1 MATRPTVRHR
11 RQCGPRGT
19 SVIHES
25 VHEVRR
31 DLKAAADI
39 DDRGRVDLLDAE
51 RVRAVHIDTLVRD
64 AVFGT
69 FAVKAFSRWL
79 IWELGQLM
87 GACPASIHELY
98 MARAADAWSNRTIP
112 AMNMRFATYEAGRA
126 AYRAAQR
133 TQTGAFIFEIA
144 RSEMGYTFQEP
155 AEFATV
161 LIAAAIKEGYSGPIF
176 IQGDHFQ
183 VDGKKYKTDPDAALH
198 EVKALAKKAVAAGY
212 WNIDIDTS
220 TLVTLE
226 QPSLDAQQRE
236 NYLRSAQ
243 LTKFIRDLEP
253 EGVTISLGG
262 EIGEVGE
269 KNSTVPELDAY
280 VDGYKAALAELGD
293 YAGLSKISV
302 ATGTT
307 HGGILLPDGSQADVA
322 VDFET
327 LRDLGERARFHGSGG
342 AVQHGA
348 STLPTEMFSKFPETQ
363 TIEIHLATGFM
374 NTFFDHP
381 GFPEPLRAQMH
392 AHLDSHHA
400 DERGTSD
407 TDLVFYLKT
416 RKKALGPFKPELW
429 SLPPEQSEDIFA
441 AVEDHYAFFYEKL
454 NVAGTRRLVDQIVT
468 PVAHHKPMPV
478 LTRGA
483 GDDQGLAD

>member
-1 MATRPTVRHR
+1 M
-11 RQCGPRGT
+11 
-19 SVIHES
+19 IHES
-25 VHEVRR
+25 VHEMRR
-31 DLKAAADI
+31 DLKAALGI
-39 DDRGRVDLLDAE
+39 DDRGRVDLLDSE

-69 FAVKAFSRWL
+69 LPVKAFSRWL
-79 IWELGQLM
+79 VWELGQQM

-98 MARAADAWSNRTIP
+98 MARAADAWSHRTIP

-133 TQTGAFIFEIA
+133 TRSGAFILEIA

-183 VDGKKYKTDPDAALH
+183 VDGKKYRSDPDGALH

-220 TLVTLE
+220 TLVTLDP
-226 QPSLDAQQRE
+226 PSLDAQQHE
-236 NYLRSAQ
+236 NYMRSAQ

-280 VDGYKAALAELGD
+280 VQGYRAALAELGD

-322 VDFET
+322 VDFDT

-348 STLPTEMFSKFPETQ
+348 STLPAELFSKFPATQ
-363 TIEIHLATGFM
+363 TIEIHLATGFL

-392 AHLDSHHA
+392 AHLDAHHA
-400 DERGTSD
+400 DERGASD
-407 TDLVFYLKT
+407 TDLVFHLKT

-429 SLPPEQSEDIFA
+429 ALPPEQAEAIFA

-454 NVAGTRRLVDQIVT
+454 NVAGTRRLVDRIVM
-468 PVAHHKPMPV
+468 PVAHHKQMPV

>member
-1 MATRPTVRHR
+1 M
-11 RQCGPRGT
+11 
-19 SVIHES
+19 IHES
-25 VHEVRR
+25 VYELRR
-31 DLKAAADI
+31 NLKGAVGI
-39 DDRGRVDLLDAE
+39 DDDGRVELLDGE
-51 RVRAVHIDTLVRD
+51 RVRAGLIDTLVRD

-69 FAVKAFSRWL
+69 FPVKTFSRWL

-87 GACPASIHELY
+87 GACPASIHEFY
-98 MARAADAWSNRTIP
+98 MARADNAWTNRTVP
-112 AMNMRFATYEAGRA
+112 AMNMRFSTYEAGRA

-155 AEFATV
+155 AEFSAV
-161 LIAAAIKEGYSGPIF
+161 LIAAAIKEGYRGPIF

-183 VDGKKYKTDPDAALH
+183 VDGKKYGSDPEGALN

-226 QPSLDAQQRE
+226 PPSLDEQQRE
-236 NYLRSAQ
+236 NYLRSAM

-280 VDGYKAALAELGD
+280 IHGYKAALGELGD

-302 ATGTT
+302 ATGTA
-307 HGGILLPDGSQADVA
+307 HGGILLPDGTQADVA
-322 VDFET
+322 VDFDT
-327 LRDLGERARFHGSGG
+327 LEDLGERARFHGSGG

-348 STLPTEMFSKFPETQ
+348 STLPDELFSKFPETQ
-363 TIEIHLATGFM
+363 TIEIHLATGFS
-374 NTFFDHP
+374 NTFLDHP
-381 GFPEPLRAQMH
+381 SLPESLRQEMY
-392 AHLDSHHA
+392 AHLDAHHA
-400 DERGTSD
+400 DERGANDS
-407 TDLVFYLKT
+407 DLVFHLKT
-416 RKKALGPFKPELW
+416 RKKAFGPFKPELW
-429 SLPPEQSEDIFA
+429 ALPRERVEAIFSG
-441 AVEDHYAFFYEKL
+441 VEEHYAFFYEKL
-454 NVAGTRRLVDQIVT
+454 NVVGTRELVDGIVT
-468 PVAHHKPMPV
+468 PVAHHRPMPV
-478 LTRGA
+478 LARGA

>member
-1 MATRPTVRHR
+1 M
-11 RQCGPRGT
+11 
-19 SVIHES
+19 IHES
-25 VHEVRR
+25 VYELRQNLNGAVG
-31 DLKAAADI
+31 I
-39 DDRGRVDLLDAE
+39 DDSGRVELLDAE
-51 RVRAVHIDTLVRD
+51 RVRGGLIDRLARD

-69 FAVKAFSRWL
+69 VPVKRFSRWL
-79 IWELGQLM
+79 IWELGQAM
-87 GACPASIHELY
+87 GACPASIHEFY
-98 MARAADAWSNRTIP
+98 MARAANTWSNRTVP
-112 AMNMRFATYEAGRA
+112 AMNMRFSTYEAGRA

-155 AEFATV
+155 AEFSAV

-183 VDGKKYKTDPDAALH
+183 VDGKKYRTDPEGALN

-226 QPSLDAQQRE
+226 PPSLDEQQRE
-236 NYLRSAQ
+236 NYLRSAM

-280 VDGYKAALAELGD
+280 VHGYKAALAELGD

-302 ATGTT
+302 ATGTA
-307 HGGILLPDGSQADVA
+307 HGGILLPDGTQADVA
-322 VDFET
+322 VDFDT
-327 LRDLGERARFHGSGG
+327 LEDLGERARFHGSGG

-348 STLPTEMFSKFPETQ
+348 STLPDALFGKFPETQ
-363 TIEIHLATGFM
+363 TIEIHLATGFT
-374 NTFFDHP
+374 NTFLDHP
-381 GFPEPLRAQMH
+381 RLPETLRQEMY
-392 AHLDSHHA
+392 AHLDAHHS
-400 DERGTSD
+400 DERGANDS
-407 TDLVFYLKT
+407 DLVFYLKT

-429 SLPPEQSEDIFA
+429 ALPRERAEAIFA
-441 AVEDHYAFFYEKL
+441 GVEEHYAFFFEKL
-454 NVAGTRRLVDQIVT
+454 NVVGTRQLVDGIVT
-468 PVAHHKPMPV
+468 PAAHHRPMPE
-478 LTRGA
+478 LDRGA
-483 GDDQGLAD
+483 GDDEGLAD

>member
-1 MATRPTVRHR
+1 M
-11 RQCGPRGT
+11 
-19 SVIHES
+19 IHES
-25 VHEVRR
+25 VYELRR
-31 DLKAAADI
+31 NLKNAVGI
-39 DDRGRVDLLDAE
+39 DDGGRVELLDAE
-51 RVRAVHIDTLVRD
+51 TVRADLIDTLVRD

-69 FAVKAFSRWL
+69 FPVKTFSRWL

-87 GACPASIHELY
+87 GACPASIHEFYL
-98 MARAADAWSNRTIP
+98 ARAASAWTNRTVP
-112 AMNMRFATYEAGRA
+112 AMNMRFYTYEAGRA

-155 AEFATV
+155 AEFSAV
-161 LIAAAIKEGYSGPIF
+161 LIAAAIKEGYRGPIF

-183 VDGKKYKTDPDAALH
+183 VDGKKYKSDPEGALN

-226 QPSLDAQQRE
+226 PESLDEQQRD
-236 NYLRSAQ
+236 NYLRSAM

-280 VDGYKAALAELGD
+280 IHGYKARLAELGD

-302 ATGTT
+302 ATGTS
-307 HGGILLPDGSQADVA
+307 HGGILLPDGSQAEVA
-322 VDFET
+322 VDFDTPRE
-327 LRDLGERARFHGSGG
+327 LGARARFHGSGG

-348 STLPTEMFSKFPETQ
+348 STLPVELFSKFPETQ

-374 NTFFDHP
+374 NTFLDHP
-381 GFPEPLRAQMH
+381 SFPQPLREEMH
-392 AHLDSHHA
+392 AHLDAHHA
-400 DERGTSD
+400 DERGPNDSD
-407 TDLVFYLKT
+407 LLFYLKT

-429 SLPPEQSEDIFA
+429 RLPRERAEAIFA

-454 NVAGTRRLVDQIVT
+454 NVAGTRQLVDQIVT
-468 PVAHHKPMPV
+468 PVAHHRAMPV
-478 LTRGA
+478 PARGA
-483 GDDQGLAD
+483 GDDEGLAD

>member
-1 MATRPTVRHR
+1 M
-11 RQCGPRGT
+11 
-19 SVIHES
+19 IHES
-25 VHEVRR
+25 VHEMRR
-31 DLKAAADI
+31 DLKAALGI
-39 DDRGRVDLLDAE
+39 DDRGRVDLLDSE
-51 RVRAVHIDTLVRD
+51 RMRAVHIDTLVRD

-69 FAVKAFSRWL
+69 LPVKAFSRWL
-79 IWELGQLM
+79 IRELGQLM
-87 GACPASIHELY
+87 GACPASIHDLY
-98 MARAADAWSNRTIP
+98 MARAAGAWSNRTVP
-112 AMNMRFATYEAGRA
+112 AMNMRFATYDAGRA

-133 TQTGAFIFEIA
+133 TRTGAFIFEIA

-155 AEFATV
+155 VEFATV

-183 VDGKKYKTDPDAALH
+183 VDGKKYRTDPDGALH

-220 TLVTLE
+220 TLVTLDP
-226 QPSLDAQQRE
+226 PSLDAQQHE

-280 VDGYKAALAELGD
+280 VQGYKAALAELGD

-322 VDFET
+322 VDFDT

-348 STLPTEMFSKFPETQ
+348 STLPAEMFSKFPETQ

-381 GFPEPLRAQMH
+381 GFPEPLRAEMH
-392 AHLDSHHA
+392 AHLDVHHA
-400 DERGTSD
+400 DERGASD
-407 TDLVFYLKT
+407 TDLVFQLKT

-429 SLPPEQSEDIFA
+429 TLPSRQAEAIFA

-454 NVAGTRRLVDQIVT
+454 NVAGTRRLVDRIVT

-483 GDDQGLAD
+483 GDDEGLAD

>member
-1 MATRPTVRHR
+1 M
-11 RQCGPRGT
+11 
-19 SVIHES
+19 IHES
-25 VHEVRR
+25 VYELRR
-31 DLKAAADI
+31 DLKAALGI
-39 DDRGRVDLLDAE
+39 DDRGRVDLLDSE
-51 RVRAVHIDTLVRD
+51 RMRAVHIDTLVRD

-69 FAVKAFSRWL
+69 WPVKAFSRWL
-79 IWELGQLM
+79 IRELGQLM

-98 MARAADAWSNRTIP
+98 MARAADAWSNRTVP
-112 AMNMRFATYEAGRA
+112 AMNMRFATYDAGRA

-133 TQTGAFIFEIA
+133 TRTGAFIFEIA

-183 VDGKKYKTDPDAALH
+183 VDGKKYRSDPDGALN
-198 EVKALAKKAVAAGY
+198 EVKALAKRAVAAGY

-220 TLVTLE
+220 TLVTLDP
-226 QPSLDAQQRE
+226 PSLDAQQHE
-236 NYLRSAQ
+236 NYMRSAQ

-280 VDGYKAALAELGD
+280 VQGYKAALAELGD

-322 VDFET
+322 VDFDT

-348 STLPTEMFSKFPETQ
+348 STLPAEMFSKFPETQ

-381 GFPEPLRAQMH
+381 GFPEPLRAEMH
-392 AHLDSHHA
+392 AHLDVHHA
-400 DERGTSD
+400 DERGASD
-407 TDLVFYLKT
+407 TDLVFQLKT

-429 SLPPEQSEDIFA
+429 TLPPRTGRGDFCRGRGPLRLFLRKAEC
-441 AVEDHYAFFYEKL
+441 
-454 NVAGTRRLVDQIVT
+454 RRHSTVGGPDRHACCPSQ
-468 PVAHHKPMPV
+468 
-478 LTRGA
+478 
-483 GDDQGLAD
+483 ADARSHPRRRRR

>member
-1 MATRPTVRHR
+1 M
-11 RQCGPRGT
+11 
-19 SVIHES
+19 IHES
-25 VHEVRR
+25 VYELRQG
-31 DLKAAADI
+31 LKDTVGI
-39 DDRGRVDLLDAE
+39 DASGRVDLLDAE
-51 RVRAVHIDTLVRD
+51 KVRSEVIDTLVRD
-64 AVFGT
+64 AVFGAL
-69 FAVKAFSRWL
+69 AVKTFSRWL
-79 IWELGQLM
+79 IWELGQLL

-98 MARAADAWSNRTIP
+98 MARATDGWSNRTVP

-133 TQTGAFIFEIA
+133 TQAGAFIFEIA

-161 LIAAAIKEGYSGPIF
+161 LIAAAIREGYRGPIF

-183 VDGKKYKTDPDAALH
+183 VDGKKYKTDPDGALN
-198 EVKALAKKAVAAGY
+198 EVKALARKAVAAGY

-226 QPSLDAQQRE
+226 PPSLDAQQRE
-236 NYLRSAQ
+236 NYLRSAL

-253 EGVTISLGG
+253 EGVTVSLGG

-280 VDGYKAALAELGD
+280 IHGYKAALSELGD

-302 ATGTT
+302 ATGTA

-322 VDFET
+322 VDFDT

-348 STLPTEMFSKFPETQ
+348 STLPVELFSKFPETQ

-374 NTFFDHP
+374 NTFLDHP
-381 GFPEPLRAQMH
+381 SFPVPLRQEMY
-392 AHLDSHHA
+392 AHLDAHHA
-400 DERGTSD
+400 DERAANDS
-407 TDLVFYLKT
+407 DLVFYLKT

-429 SLPPEQSEDIFA
+429 RMPRERTEAVFA
-441 AVEDHYAFFYEKL
+441 GVEDHYAFFYEKL
-454 NVAGTRRLVDQIVT
+454 NVAGTRHLVDRIVT
-468 PVAHHKPMPV
+468 PVAHHKPMPT
-478 LTRGA
+478 LARGA
-483 GDDQGLAD
+483 GDDEGLAD

>member
-1 MATRPTVRHR
+1 M
-11 RQCGPRGT
+11 
-19 SVIHES
+19 IHES
-25 VHEVRR
+25 VYELRR
-31 DLKAAADI
+31 SLKGAVGI
-39 DDRGRVDLLDAE
+39 DDGGRVELLDAE
-51 RVRAVHIDTLVRD
+51 RVRAGLIDTLVRD

-69 FAVKAFSRWL
+69 FPVKTFSRWL

-87 GACPASIHELY
+87 GACPASIHEFY
-98 MARAADAWSNRTIP
+98 MARADNAWTNRTVP
-112 AMNMRFATYEAGRA
+112 AMNMRFSTYEAGRA

-155 AEFATV
+155 AEFSAV
-161 LIAAAIKEGYSGPIF
+161 LIAAAIKEGYRGPIF

-183 VDGKKYKTDPDAALH
+183 VDGKKYGSDPDGALN

-226 QPSLDAQQRE
+226 PPSLDEQQRD
-236 NYLRSAQ
+236 NYLRSAM

-280 VDGYKAALAELGD
+280 IHGYKAALGELGD

-302 ATGTT
+302 ATGTA
-307 HGGILLPDGSQADVA
+307 HGGILLPDGTQADVA
-322 VDFET
+322 VDFNT
-327 LRDLGERARFHGSGG
+327 LEDLGERARFHGSGG

-348 STLPTEMFSKFPETQ
+348 STLPEELFSKFPETQ
-363 TIEIHLATGFM
+363 TIEIHLATGFT
-374 NTFFDHP
+374 NTFLDHP
-381 GFPEPLRAQMH
+381 SLPDSLRQEMY
-392 AHLDSHHA
+392 AHLEAHHA
-400 DERGTSD
+400 DERGANDS
-407 TDLVFYLKT
+407 DLVFHLKT

-429 SLPPEQSEDIFA
+429 ALPPERVEAIFA
-441 AVEDHYAFFYEKL
+441 GVEEHYAFFYEKL
-454 NVAGTRRLVDQIVT
+454 NVVGTRELVDGIVT
-468 PVAHHKPMPV
+468 PVVHHRPMPV
-478 LTRGA
+478 LARGA

>member
-1 MATRPTVRHR
+1 M
-11 RQCGPRGT
+11 
-19 SVIHES
+19 IHES
-25 VHEVRR
+25 IYELRR
-31 DLKAAADI
+31 DLKAAVGI
-39 DDRGRVDLLDAE
+39 DDQTGCVELLDAE
-51 RVRAVHIDTLVRD
+51 RIRADLIDTLVRD

-69 FAVKAFSRWL
+69 LSVKTFSRWL

-98 MARAADAWSNRTIP
+98 MARAADVWSNRTVP
-112 AMNMRFATYEAGRA
+112 AMNMRFATYDAGRA
-126 AYRAAQR
+126 AYRAARR
-133 TQTGAFIFEIA
+133 TQAGAFIFEIA

-155 AEFATV
+155 AEFSTV
-161 LIAAAIKEGYSGPIF
+161 LIAAAIKEGYRGPIF

-183 VDGKKYKTDPDAALH
+183 VDGKKYRSDPEGALN
-198 EVKALAKKAVAAGY
+198 EVRALVKKAVAAGY

-226 QPSLDAQQRE
+226 PPSLDAQQRE
-236 NYLRSAQ
+236 NYLRSAS

-280 VDGYKAALAELGD
+280 IHGYKGALAEMGD

-322 VDFET
+322 VDFDT

-348 STLPTEMFSKFPETQ
+348 STLPAALFSKFPETQ

-374 NTFFDHP
+374 NTFLDHP
-381 GFPEPLRAQMH
+381 SFPEPLRAQMH
-392 AHLDSHHA
+392 THLDAHHA
-400 DERGTSD
+400 DERGADDS
-407 TDLVFYLKT
+407 DLVFYLKT

-429 SLPPEQSEDIFA
+429 GLPREQSQAIFA
-441 AVEDHYAFFYEKL
+441 GVEDHYAFFYEKL

-478 LTRGA
+478 LARGA
-483 GDDQGLAD
+483 GDDEGLAD

>member
-1 MATRPTVRHR
+1 M
-11 RQCGPRGT
+11 
-19 SVIHES
+19 IHES
-25 VHEVRR
+25 VYELRQDLR
-31 DLKAAADI
+31 DSVGI
-39 DDRGRVDLLDAE
+39 DASGRVDLLDAE
-51 RVRAVHIDTLVRD
+51 KVRSEVIDTLVRD
-64 AVFGT
+64 AVFGAL
-69 FAVKAFSRWL
+69 AVKTFSRWL
-79 IWELGQLM
+79 IWELGQLL

-98 MARAADAWSNRTIP
+98 MARATDGWSNRTVP

-133 TQTGAFIFEIA
+133 TQAGAFIFEIA

-155 AEFATV
+155 TEFATV
-161 LIAAAIKEGYSGPIF
+161 LIAAAIREGYRGPIF

-183 VDGKKYKTDPDAALH
+183 VDGKKYKTDPDGALN

-226 QPSLDAQQRE
+226 PQSLDAQQRE
-236 NYLRSAQ
+236 NYLSSAL

-253 EGVTISLGG
+253 EGVTTSLGG

-280 VDGYKAALAELGD
+280 IHGYKAALSELGD

-302 ATGTT
+302 ATGTA
-307 HGGILLPDGSQADVA
+307 HGGILLPDGSQAEVA
-322 VDFET
+322 VDFDT

-348 STLPTEMFSKFPETQ
+348 STLPVELFSKFPETQ

-374 NTFFDHP
+374 NTFLDHP
-381 GFPEPLRAQMH
+381 SFPEPLRQEMY
-392 AHLDSHHA
+392 AHLDAHHA
-400 DERGTSD
+400 DERGANDS
-407 TDLVFYLKT
+407 DLVFYLKT

-429 SLPPEQSEDIFA
+429 RMPRERLEAVFA
-441 AVEDHYAFFYEKL
+441 GVEDHYAFFYEKL
-454 NVAGTRRLVDQIVT
+454 NVSGTRQLVDRIVT
-468 PVAHHKPMPV
+468 PVAHHKPMPT
-478 LTRGA
+478 LARGA
-483 GDDQGLAD
+483 GDDEGLAD

>member
-1 MATRPTVRHR
+1 M
-11 RQCGPRGT
+11 
-19 SVIHES
+19 IHES
-25 VHEVRR
+25 IYELRR
-31 DLKAAADI
+31 DLKAAVGI
-39 DDRGRVDLLDAE
+39 DDQTGGVELLDAE
-51 RVRAVHIDTLVRD
+51 RIRADLIDTLVRD

-69 FAVKAFSRWL
+69 LSVKKFSRWL

-98 MARAADAWSNRTIP
+98 MARAADVWSNRTVP
-112 AMNMRFATYEAGRA
+112 AMNMRFATYDAGRA
-126 AYRAAQR
+126 AYRAARR
-133 TQTGAFIFEIA
+133 TQAGAFIFEIA

-155 AEFATV
+155 AEFSTV
-161 LIAAAIKEGYSGPIF
+161 LIAAAIKEGYRGPIF

-183 VDGKKYKTDPDAALH
+183 VDGKKYRSDPEGALN
-198 EVKALAKKAVAAGY
+198 EVRALVKKAVAAGY

-226 QPSLDAQQRE
+226 PPSLDAQQRE
-236 NYLRSAQ
+236 NYLRSVS

-280 VDGYKAALAELGD
+280 IHGYKAALAELGD

-322 VDFET
+322 VDFDT

-348 STLPTEMFSKFPETQ
+348 STLPAALFSKFPETQ

-374 NTFFDHP
+374 NTFLDHP
-381 GFPEPLRAQMH
+381 SFPEPLRAQMH
-392 AHLDSHHA
+392 THLDAHHA
-400 DERGTSD
+400 DERGADNS
-407 TDLVFYLKT
+407 DLVFHLKT

-429 SLPPEQSEDIFA
+429 GLPREQSQAIFA
-441 AVEDHYAFFYEKL
+441 GVEDHYAFFFEKL
-454 NVAGTRRLVDQIVT
+454 NVVGTRRLVDQIVT

-478 LTRGA
+478 LARGA
-483 GDDQGLAD
+483 GDDEGLAD

>member
-1 MATRPTVRHR
+1 M
-11 RQCGPRGT
+11 
-19 SVIHES
+19 IHES
-25 VHEVRR
+25 VYELRQN
-31 DLKAAADI
+31 LKAVVGI
-39 DDRGRVDLLDAE
+39 DDSGRVDLLDAE
-51 RVRAVHIDTLVRD
+51 RARTDVIDTLVRD
-64 AVFGT
+64 AVFGK
-69 FAVKAFSRWL
+69 FPVKAFSRWL
-79 IWELGQLM
+79 IWELGQLL
-87 GACPASIHELY
+87 GARPASIHDFYL
-98 MARAADAWSNRTIP
+98 ARAAGAWSNRTVP
-112 AMNMRFATYEAGRA
+112 AMNMRFATYDAGRA

-155 AEFATV
+155 AEFSAV
-161 LIAAAIKEGYSGPIF
+161 LIAAAVKEGYRGPIF

-183 VDGKKYKTDPDAALH
+183 VDGKKYKADPQGALN
-198 EVKALAKKAVAAGY
+198 EVKALTKRAVAAGY

-226 QPSLDAQQRE
+226 PQSLDAQQRE

-269 KNSTVPELDAY
+269 KNSTVGELDAY
-280 VDGYKAALAELGD
+280 VHGYKAALGELGD

-302 ATGTT
+302 ATGTA

-327 LRDLGERARFHGSGG
+327 LQELGDRARFHGSGG

-348 STLPTEMFSKFPETQ
+348 STLPDELFSKFAETQ
-363 TIEIHLATGFM
+363 TIEIHLATGFT
-374 NTFFDHP
+374 NTFLDHP
-381 GFPEPLRAQMH
+381 DFPPPLRDEMY
-392 AHLDSHHA
+392 AHLDAHHA
-400 DERGTSD
+400 DERKSSD
-407 TDLVFYLKT
+407 TDLVFHLKT

-429 SLPPEQSEDIFA
+429 GLPRERAEAIFA
-441 AVEDHYAFFYEKL
+441 GVEDHYAFFYKKL
-454 NVAGTRRLVDQIVT
+454 NVAGTRQLVDQIVT
-468 PVAHHKPMPV
+468 ADAHHRPMPIPG
-478 LTRGA
+478 RAA
-483 GDDQGLAD
+483 GDDEGLAD

>member
-1 MATRPTVRHR
+1 M
-11 RQCGPRGT
+11 
-19 SVIHES
+19 IHES
-25 VHEVRR
+25 VYELRQ
-31 DLKAAADI
+31 DLKGAAGI
-39 DDRGRVDLLDAE
+39 DENGRVELLDAE
-51 RVRAVHIDTLVRD
+51 KLRGDVIDTLVRD

-69 FAVKAFSRWL
+69 FPVKTFSRWL

-87 GACPASIHELY
+87 GACPASIHEFY
-98 MARAADAWSNRTIP
+98 IARAADAWSNRTVP
-112 AMNMRFATYEAGRA
+112 AMNMRFSTYEAGRA
-126 AYRAAQR
+126 AFRAAQR

-155 AEFATV
+155 AEFSAV
-161 LIAAAIKEGYSGPIF
+161 LIAGAIKEGYRGPIF

-183 VDGKKYKTDPDAALH
+183 VDGKKYKNDPEGAVN

-220 TLVTLE
+220 TLVTLAP
-226 QPSLDAQQRE
+226 PSLDEQQRE
-236 NYLRSAQ
+236 NYLRSAM

-253 EGVTISLGG
+253 AGVTISLGG

-280 VDGYKAALAELGD
+280 IQGYKATLGELGD

-302 ATGTT
+302 ATGTA
-307 HGGILLPDGSQADVA
+307 HGGILLPDGSQAEVA
-322 VDFET
+322 VDFDT
-327 LRDLGERARFHGSGG
+327 LRDLGERARFHGTGG

-348 STLPTEMFSKFPETQ
+348 STLPDEMFNNFPETQ
-363 TIEIHLATGFM
+363 TIEIHLATGFT
-374 NTFFDHP
+374 NTFLDHP
-381 GFPEPLRAQMH
+381 GLPESLRKKMY
-392 AHLDSHHA
+392 AHLDAHHA
-400 DERGTSD
+400 DERGANDSD
-407 TDLVFYLKT
+407 FVFHLKT

-429 SLPPEQSEDIFA
+429 GLPREREEAIFA
-441 AVEDHYAFFYEKL
+441 GVEDHYAYFYEKL
-454 NVAGTRRLVDQIVT
+454 NVAGTRKLVDQIVT

-478 LTRGA
+478 LGRGA

>member
-1 MATRPTVRHR
+1 M
-11 RQCGPRGT
+11 
-19 SVIHES
+19 IHES
-25 VHEVRR
+25 VYELRR
-31 DLKAAADI
+31 NLKGAVGI
-39 DDRGRVDLLDAE
+39 DDGGRVELLDAE
-51 RVRAVHIDTLVRD
+51 MVRAGLIDTLVRD

-69 FAVKAFSRWL
+69 FPVKTFSRWL

-87 GACPASIHELY
+87 GACPASIHEFY
-98 MARAADAWSNRTIP
+98 MARADNAWTNRTVP
-112 AMNMRFATYEAGRA
+112 AMNMRFSTYEAGRA

-155 AEFATV
+155 AEFSAV
-161 LIAAAIKEGYSGPIF
+161 LIAGAIKEGYRGPIF

-183 VDGKKYKTDPDAALH
+183 VDGKKYRSDPEGAVN

-226 QPSLDAQQRE
+226 PASLDEQQRD
-236 NYLRSAQ
+236 NYLRSAM

-280 VDGYKAALAELGD
+280 IHGYKAALGELGD

-302 ATGTT
+302 ATGTA
-307 HGGILLPDGSQADVA
+307 HGGILLPDGTQADVA
-322 VDFET
+322 VDFDT
-327 LRDLGERARFHGSGG
+327 LEDLGERARFHGSGG

-348 STLPTEMFSKFPETQ
+348 STLPDELFSKFPETQ
-363 TIEIHLATGFM
+363 TIEIHLATGFS
-374 NTFFDHP
+374 NTFLDHP
-381 GFPEPLRAQMH
+381 SLPESLRQEMY
-392 AHLDSHHA
+392 AHLDAHHA
-400 DERGTSD
+400 DERGANDS
-407 TDLVFYLKT
+407 DLVFHLKT
-416 RKKALGPFKPELW
+416 RKKAFGPFKPELW
-429 SLPPEQSEDIFA
+429 ALPSERVEAIFA
-441 AVEDHYAFFYEKL
+441 GVEEHYAFFYEKL
-454 NVAGTRRLVDQIVT
+454 NVAGTRELVDGIVT
-468 PVAHHKPMPV
+468 PVAHHRPMPV
-478 LTRGA
+478 LARGA

>member
-1 MATRPTVRHR
+1 M
-11 RQCGPRGT
+11 
-19 SVIHES
+19 IHES
-25 VHEVRR
+25 VYELRR
-31 DLKAAADI
+31 NLKGAVGI
-39 DDRGRVDLLDAE
+39 DDNGRVELLDAE
-51 RVRAVHIDTLVRD
+51 TVRAGLIDTLVRD

-69 FAVKAFSRWL
+69 FPVKTFSRWL

-87 GACPASIHELY
+87 GACPASIHEFY
-98 MARAADAWSNRTIP
+98 IARADNAWTNRTVP
-112 AMNMRFATYEAGRA
+112 AMNMRFSTYEAGRA

-155 AEFATV
+155 AEFSAV
-161 LIAAAIKEGYSGPIF
+161 LIAAAIKEGYKGPIF

-183 VDGKKYKTDPDAALH
+183 VDGKKYKTDPGGALN

-226 QPSLDAQQRE
+226 PQSLDEQQRD
-236 NYLRSAQ
+236 NYLRSAM

-280 VDGYKAALAELGD
+280 IRGYKAALGELGD

-302 ATGTT
+302 ATGTA
-307 HGGILLPDGSQADVA
+307 HGGILLPDGTQADVA
-322 VDFET
+322 VDFDT
-327 LRDLGERARFHGSGG
+327 LEDLGERARFHGSGG

-348 STLPTEMFSKFPETQ
+348 STLPDELFSKFPETQ
-363 TIEIHLATGFM
+363 TIEIHLATGFS
-374 NTFFDHP
+374 NTFLDHP
-381 GFPEPLRAQMH
+381 SLPESLRQEMYV
-392 AHLDSHHA
+392 HLDTHHA
-400 DERGTSD
+400 DERGANDS
-407 TDLVFYLKT
+407 DLVFHLKT
-416 RKKALGPFKPELW
+416 RKKAFGPFKPELW
-429 SLPPEQSEDIFA
+429 ALPRERVEAIFA
-441 AVEDHYAFFYEKL
+441 GVEEHYAFFYEKL
-454 NVAGTRRLVDQIVT
+454 NVAGTRELVDGIVT
-468 PVAHHKPMPV
+468 PVAHHRPMPV

>member
-1 MATRPTVRHR
+1 M
-11 RQCGPRGT
+11 
-19 SVIHES
+19 
-25 VHEVRR
+25 
-31 DLKAAADI
+31 
-39 DDRGRVDLLDAE
+39 DDRGRVELLDGE
-51 RVRAVHIDTLVRD
+51 RVRADLIDTLVRD

-69 FAVKAFSRWL
+69 FAVKTFSRWL

-87 GACPASIHELY
+87 GACPASIHEFY
-98 MARAADAWSNRTIP
+98 IARADNAWTNRTVP
-112 AMNMRFATYEAGRA
+112 AMNMRFSTYEAGRA

-155 AEFATV
+155 AEFSAV
-161 LIAAAIKEGYSGPIF
+161 LIAAAIKEGYRGPIF

-183 VDGKKYKTDPDAALH
+183 VDGKKYRSDPEGALN
-198 EVKALAKKAVAAGY
+198 EVKALAKKALAAGY

-226 QPSLDAQQRE
+226 PASLDEQQRE
-236 NYLRSAQ
+236 NYLRSAM

-280 VDGYKAALAELGD
+280 IHGYKAALGELGD

-302 ATGTT
+302 ATGTA
-307 HGGILLPDGSQADVA
+307 HGGILLPDGTQADVA
-322 VDFET
+322 VDFDT
-327 LRDLGERARFHGSGG
+327 LEDLGERARFHGSGG

-348 STLPTEMFSKFPETQ
+348 STLPEELFSKFPETQ
-363 TIEIHLATGFM
+363 TIEIHLATGFT
-374 NTFFDHP
+374 NTFLDHP
-381 GFPEPLRAQMH
+381 SLPDSLRQEMY
-392 AHLDSHHA
+392 AHLEAHHA
-400 DERGTSD
+400 DERGANDS
-407 TDLVFYLKT
+407 DLVFHLKT

-429 SLPPEQSEDIFA
+429 ALPRERVEAIFA
-441 AVEDHYAFFYEKL
+441 GVEEHYAFFYEKL
-454 NVAGTRRLVDQIVT
+454 NVVGTRELVDGIVT
-468 PVAHHKPMPV
+468 PVAHHRPMPV
-478 LTRGA
+478 LARGA

>member
-1 MATRPTVRHR
+1 M
-11 RQCGPRGT
+11 
-19 SVIHES
+19 IHES
-25 VHEVRR
+25 VYELRQDLR
-31 DLKAAADI
+31 DSVGI
-39 DDRGRVDLLDAE
+39 DASGRVDLLDAE
-51 RVRAVHIDTLVRD
+51 KVRSEVIDALVRD
-64 AVFGT
+64 AVFGGLS
-69 FAVKAFSRWL
+69 VKTFSRWL
-79 IWELGQLM
+79 IWELGQLL
-87 GACPASIHELY
+87 GARPASIHELY
-98 MARAADAWSNRTIP
+98 MARATDGWSNRTVP

-133 TQTGAFIFEIA
+133 TQAGAFIFEIA

-161 LIAAAIKEGYSGPIF
+161 LIAAAIREGYRGPIF

-183 VDGKKYKTDPDAALH
+183 VDGKKYKTDPDGALN

-226 QPSLDAQQRE
+226 PQSLDAQQRE
-236 NYLRSAQ
+236 NYLRSAL

-280 VDGYKAALAELGD
+280 IHGYKAALSELGD

-302 ATGTT
+302 ATGTA
-307 HGGILLPDGSQADVA
+307 HGGILLPDGSQAEVA
-322 VDFET
+322 VDFDT

-348 STLPTEMFSKFPETQ
+348 STLPVELFSKFPETQ

-374 NTFFDHP
+374 NTFLDHP
-381 GFPEPLRAQMH
+381 SFPEPLREDMY
-392 AHLDSHHA
+392 AHLDAHHA
-400 DERGTSD
+400 DERGANDS
-407 TDLVFYLKT
+407 DLVFYLMT

-429 SLPPEQSEDIFA
+429 RMPRERSEAVFA
-441 AVEDHYAFFYEKL
+441 GVEDHYAFFYKKL
-454 NVAGTRRLVDQIVT
+454 NVAGTRQMVDRIVT
-468 PVAHHKPMPV
+468 PVAHHKPMPT
-478 LTRGA
+478 LARGA
-483 GDDQGLAD
+483 GDDEGLAD

>member
-1 MATRPTVRHR
+1 M
-11 RQCGPRGT
+11 
-19 SVIHES
+19 IHES
-25 VHEVRR
+25 VYELRR
-31 DLKAAADI
+31 NLKGAVGI
-39 DDRGRVDLLDAE
+39 DDDGRVELLDGE
-51 RVRAVHIDTLVRD
+51 RVRAGLIDTLVRD

-69 FAVKAFSRWL
+69 FPVKTFSRWL

-87 GACPASIHELY
+87 GACPASIHEFY
-98 MARAADAWSNRTIP
+98 MARANNAWTNRTVP
-112 AMNMRFATYEAGRA
+112 AMNMRFSTYEAGRA

-155 AEFATV
+155 AEFSAV
-161 LIAAAIKEGYSGPIF
+161 LIAAAIKEGYRGPIF

-183 VDGKKYKTDPDAALH
+183 VDGKKYRSDPEGALN

-226 QPSLDAQQRE
+226 PASLDEQQRD
-236 NYLRSAQ
+236 NYLRSAM

-280 VDGYKAALAELGD
+280 IHGYKAALGELGD

-302 ATGTT
+302 ATGTA
-307 HGGILLPDGSQADVA
+307 HGGILLPDGTQADVA
-322 VDFET
+322 VDFDT
-327 LRDLGERARFHGSGG
+327 LEDLGERARFHGSGG

-348 STLPTEMFSKFPETQ
+348 STLPDELFSKFPETQ
-363 TIEIHLATGFM
+363 TIEIHLATGFS
-374 NTFFDHP
+374 NTFLDHP
-381 GFPEPLRAQMH
+381 SLPESLRQEMY
-392 AHLDSHHA
+392 AHLDAHHA
-400 DERGTSD
+400 DERGANDS
-407 TDLVFYLKT
+407 DLVFHLKT
-416 RKKALGPFKPELW
+416 RKKAFGPFKPELW
-429 SLPPEQSEDIFA
+429 ALPRERVEAIFSG
-441 AVEDHYAFFYEKL
+441 VEEHYAFFYEKL
-454 NVAGTRRLVDQIVT
+454 NVVGTRELVDGIVT
-468 PVAHHKPMPV
+468 PVAHHRPMPV
-478 LTRGA
+478 LARGA

>member
-1 MATRPTVRHR
+1 M
-11 RQCGPRGT
+11 
-19 SVIHES
+19 IHES
-25 VHEVRR
+25 VYELRR
-31 DLKAAADI
+31 NLKGAVGI
-39 DDRGRVDLLDAE
+39 DDRGRVELLDGE
-51 RVRAVHIDTLVRD
+51 RVRADLIDTLVRD

-69 FAVKAFSRWL
+69 FPVKTFSRWL
-79 IWELGQLM
+79 IWELGQVM
-87 GACPASIHELY
+87 GACPASIHEFY
-98 MARAADAWSNRTIP
+98 IARADNAWTNRTVP
-112 AMNMRFATYEAGRA
+112 AMNMRFSTYEAGRA

-155 AEFATV
+155 AEFSAV
-161 LIAAAIKEGYSGPIF
+161 LIAAAIKEGYRGPIF

-183 VDGKKYKTDPDAALH
+183 VDGKKYRSDPDGALN

-226 QPSLDAQQRE
+226 PASLDEQQRD
-236 NYLRSAQ
+236 NYLRSAM

-280 VDGYKAALAELGD
+280 IHGYKAALGELGD

-302 ATGTT
+302 ATGTA
-307 HGGILLPDGSQADVA
+307 HGGILLPDGTQADVA
-322 VDFET
+322 VDFDT
-327 LRDLGERARFHGSGG
+327 LEDLGERARFHGSGG

-348 STLPTEMFSKFPETQ
+348 STLPEELFSKFPETQ
-363 TIEIHLATGFM
+363 TIEIHLATGFT
-374 NTFFDHP
+374 NTFLDHP
-381 GFPEPLRAQMH
+381 SLPDSLRQEMY
-392 AHLDSHHA
+392 AHLEAHHA
-400 DERGTSD
+400 DERGANDS
-407 TDLVFYLKT
+407 DLVFHLKT

-429 SLPPEQSEDIFA
+429 ALPRERVEAIFA
-441 AVEDHYAFFYEKL
+441 GVEEHYAFFYEKL
-454 NVAGTRRLVDQIVT
+454 NVVGTRDLVDGIVT
-468 PVAHHKPMPV
+468 PVAHHRPMPV
-478 LTRGA
+478 LARGA

>member
-1 MATRPTVRHR
+1 M
-11 RQCGPRGT
+11 
-19 SVIHES
+19 IHES
-25 VHEVRR
+25 VYELRR
-31 DLKAAADI
+31 NLNGAVGI
-39 DDRGRVDLLDAE
+39 DDSGRVELLDAE
-51 RVRAVHIDTLVRD
+51 RVRAHLIDVLARD

-69 FAVKAFSRWL
+69 VPVKRFSRWL
-79 IWELGQLM
+79 IWELGQAM
-87 GACPASIHELY
+87 GACPASIHEFY
-98 MARAADAWSNRTIP
+98 MARAANAWSNRTVP
-112 AMNMRFATYEAGRA
+112 AMNMRFSTYEAGRA

-155 AEFATV
+155 AEFSAV

-183 VDGKKYKTDPDAALH
+183 VDGKKYRTDPEGALN

-226 QPSLDAQQRE
+226 PPSLDEQQRE
-236 NYLRSAQ
+236 NYLRSAM

-280 VDGYKAALAELGD
+280 VHGYKAALAELGD

-302 ATGTT
+302 ATGTA
-307 HGGILLPDGSQADVA
+307 HGGILLPDGTQADVA
-322 VDFET
+322 VDFDT
-327 LRDLGERARFHGSGG
+327 LEDLGERARFHGSGG

-348 STLPTEMFSKFPETQ
+348 STLPDALFGKFPETQ
-363 TIEIHLATGFM
+363 TIEIHLATGFT
-374 NTFFDHP
+374 NTFLDHP
-381 GFPEPLRAQMH
+381 RLPETLRQEMY
-392 AHLDSHHA
+392 AHLDAHHA
-400 DERGTSD
+400 DERGANDS
-407 TDLVFYLKT
+407 DLVFYLKT

-429 SLPPEQSEDIFA
+429 ALPRERAEAIFA
-441 AVEDHYAFFYEKL
+441 GVEEHYAFFFEKL
-454 NVAGTRRLVDQIVT
+454 NVVGTRQLVDGIVT
-468 PVAHHKPMPV
+468 PAAHHRPMPE
-478 LTRGA
+478 LDRGA
-483 GDDQGLAD
+483 GDDEGLAD